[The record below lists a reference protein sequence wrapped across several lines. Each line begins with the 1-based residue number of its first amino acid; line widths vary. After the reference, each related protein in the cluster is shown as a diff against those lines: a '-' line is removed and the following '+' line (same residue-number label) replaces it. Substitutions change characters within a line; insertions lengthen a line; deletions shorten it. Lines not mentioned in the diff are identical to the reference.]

1 MRSFFNN
8 IILRYPKI
16 VLLVII
22 LVIGFLGYQ
31 SQKLQIDASSETLV
45 LEDDK
50 DLKYTRAVNKRFGN
64 QDFLFITFTPNGEL
78 LADKTLDAIKR
89 IKTDLEQLKFVDSV
103 FCILNVPL
111 LESPPQPVSEL
122 VKNVPTLE
130 SPNVDKSLVKKEF
143 LNSPIYQKMLVSP
156 DFKTTAF
163 QVNLIED
170 QQWTDFV
177 NLRNNLREKEKD
189 GSITPSERA
198 ELIKVISDFKIYREK
213 NRAEVHQNIAEVR
226 ALIDNYRNEGE
237 LFLGGVS
244 MIGDDLI
251 TFLKKD
257 LKFFGTG
264 VLIFLIVMLLIIFRQ
279 VRWIIIPVLTCAFSV
294 IATAGLLG
302 MFGWEVTVISSNFM
316 SIQII
321 ITMAVTIHLIV
332 RYRELIINN
341 PDATHKE
348 LVLDAVS
355 SMWKPCLYAILT
367 TIAGFSS
374 LILCDMLPVI
384 NFGWM
389 MSAGISVSL
398 ILTFLIFPSVLIL
411 MEKLPANTT
420 FESYFAFTKKLAVFT
435 EKKGTLI
442 TWVSALVLLL
452 SVIGG
457 SKLMVENSFID
468 YFKESTEIYQ
478 GMKIIDQ
485 KLGGTT
491 PLDVVVD
498 LPVEENAVFRTEESD
513 DGLESDELDELDEEE
528 LDELD
533 EGLDDEFA
541 GMEEE
546 LSDNDII
553 EDEADQDM
561 NAAAYWFSSDKMKT
575 VEKIHD
581 YLDSIPETGKVM
593 SLGTMLKVGRVIN
606 DGEPLDD
613 FMLALVYKEL
623 PEQYRK
629 IILSPYVSVEHNQV
643 RYSIRIRDSEPN
655 LRRDELLKRIKSEMT
670 EKLGIKAEH
679 VHLTSLL
686 VLYNNMLQ
694 SLFNSQI
701 LTLGAVVIALMVMFL
716 ILFKSIKIAIIAI
729 FPNILSVG
737 VVLGFMG
744 WVKIPLDMMTI
755 TIASISVG
763 IAVDDTIHYI
773 HRFIKEFKKDSDY
786 IATMHRCHESIGYAM
801 YYTSITII
809 IGFSILVTSNFIPTI
824 YFGLLTGLAMIIAL
838 IAALTLLPQLIILL
852 KPFGPGVKTKVS

>member
-1 MRSFFNN
+1 MVRSFFNN
-8 IILRYPKI
+8 IILQYPKI
-16 VLLVII
+16 VLLII
-22 LVIGFLGYQ
+22 VLAIGFLGYQ
-31 SQKLQIDASSETLV
+31 AQKLQIDASSETLV

-50 DLKYTRAVNKRFGN
+50 DLKYTREVNKRFGN
-64 QDFLFITFTPNGEL
+64 QDFLFITFTPKGEL
-78 LADKTLDAIKR
+78 LADQTLDAIKR
-89 IKTDLEQLKFVDSV
+89 IKVDLEKLKFVDSV

-130 SPNVDKSLVKKEF
+130 SPSVDKTLVEKEF

-170 QQWTDFV
+170 QRWTDFV
-177 NLRNNLREKEKD
+177 DHRNNLREKEKN
-189 GSITPSERA
+189 GTITPLEQA
-198 ELIKVISDFKIYREK
+198 ELIEVISDFKIYREK
-213 NRAEVHQNIAEVR
+213 NRDEVHRNIIEVR
-226 ALIDNYRNEGE
+226 ALIENYRNEGE

-257 LKFFGTG
+257 LKFYGTG
-264 VLIFLIVMLLIIFRQ
+264 VLIFLIVMLLVIFRQ
-279 VRWIIIPVLTCAFSV
+279 VRWIIIPVLTCTFSV
-294 IATAGLLG
+294 VATAGLLG
-302 MFGWEVTVISSNFM
+302 MFGWEVTVISSNFI

-332 RYRELIINN
+332 RYRELINNN
-341 PDATHKE
+341 PGADQKA
-348 LVLDAVS
+348 LVLDTVS

-398 ILTFLIFPSVLIL
+398 FLTFLIFPAVLML
-411 MEKLPANTT
+411 MEKLPANTA
-420 FESYFAFTKKLAVFT
+420 FESYFAFTKKLAFFT

-442 TWVSALVLLL
+442 TWISALVLIL
-452 SVIGG
+452 SIIGG

-468 YFKESTEIYQ
+468 YFKASTEIYQ

-498 LPVEENAVFRTEESD
+498 LPVETEAVFSTEENND
-513 DGLESDELDELDEEE
+513 EGIENGELDELDE
-528 LDELD
+528 D
-533 EGLDDEFA
+533 LDDEFDD
-541 GMEEE
+541 MEDE
-546 LSDNDII
+546 LSDSSII
-553 EDEADQDM
+553 EDDENQ
-561 NAAAYWFSSDKMKT
+561 NINSAAYWFSSDKMKT

-629 IILSPYVSVEHNQV
+629 IILSPYVSVENNQV
-643 RYSIRIRDSEPN
+643 RFSIRIRDSEPD
-655 LRRDELLKRIKSEMT
+655 LRRDELLKRIKREMT
-670 EKLGIKAEH
+670 EKLGLKSEH

-701 LTLGAVVIALMVMFL
+701 LTLGAVVIALMTMFL
-716 ILFKSIKIAIIAI
+716 ILFRSIKIAIIAI

-773 HRFIKEFKKDSDY
+773 HRFTKEFKIDKDY

-852 KPFGPGVKTKVS
+852 KPFGPGVKAKVN